1 MNRYKYIALTL
12 IASFPNFLNYM
23 LNGGNLFV
31 WVVIPAILFYGSVY
45 FIFEKMN
52 NDKY

>member
-1 MNRYKYIALTL
+1 MALAL

-23 LNGGNLFV
+23 FNGGNFLM
-31 WVVIPAILFYGSVY
+31 WVIIPAIVFYCSIF